1 MSALNVTQEEADLLT
16 VSLKMYA
23 DVHQNASGVVPE
35 DVAVLLAKL
44 APAPAPV
51 VTEEAPVVVEEE
63 KPAKA
68 KKAKAEEAPAE
79 EAPTA
84 E

>member
-44 APAPAPV
+44 ASAPAVAETP
-51 VTEEAPVVVEEE
+51 AVEEE

-68 KKAKAEEAPAE
+68 KKAKVEEASVEEAPAE
-79 EAPTA
+79 DK
-84 E
+84 

>member
-44 APAPAPV
+44 ASAPAPV
-51 VTEEAPVVVEEE
+51 VAEEE

>member
-35 DVAVLLAKL
+35 DVAALMAKL
-44 APAPAPV
+44 ASAPV
-51 VTEEAPVVVEEE
+51 VAETPAVEEE

-68 KKAKAEEAPAE
+68 KKAKVEEASVEEAPAE
-79 EAPTA
+79 DK
-84 E
+84 

>member
-1 MSALNVTQEEADLLT
+1 MSALNVTQEEADLLM

-51 VTEEAPVVVEEE
+51 VVEEAPVVVEEE

-68 KKAKAEEAPAE
+68 KKAKVEEASAE

>member
-1 MSALNVTQEEADLLT
+1 MSALNVTQEEADLLV

-35 DVAVLLAKL
+35 DVAVLFAKL

-51 VTEEAPVVVEEE
+51 VEETPVVAEE

-68 KKAKAEEAPAE
+68 KKPKDAEQAPAE
-79 EAPTA
+79 EVPAA

>member
-1 MSALNVTQEEADLLT
+1 MSALNVTQEEADLLM

-44 APAPAPV
+44 APAPASV
-51 VTEEAPVVVEEE
+51 VAEEAPVVIVEAPVVED
-63 KPAKA
+63 KPAKD
-68 KKAKAEEAPAE
+68 KKAKAEDEAE
-79 EAPTA
+79 
-84 E
+84 

>member
-1 MSALNVTQEEADLLT
+1 MSALNVTQEEADLLM

-35 DVAVLLAKL
+35 DVAALMVKL
-44 APAPAPV
+44 VSAPAAVETPA
-51 VTEEAPVVVEEE
+51 AEEE

-68 KKAKAEEAPAE
+68 KKAKVEEAPAE
-79 EAPTA
+79 EA
-84 E
+84 EEK